1 MDSDKGL
8 GLHRADK
15 GTAGWATGLH
25 KRPGAGEQRLRRPSC
40 AEVSLN
46 HAQDAV
52 LASDLRILSAT
63 LSRASVC
70 ALRVGTGATLRR

>member
-1 MDSDKGL
+1 MDSEKGL
-8 GLHRADK
+8 GLHRADN

-25 KRPGAGEQRLRRPSC
+25 KRTGGREQRLWRPRC

-52 LASDLRILSAT
+52 LASDL
-63 LSRASVC
+63 
-70 ALRVGTGATLRR
+70 